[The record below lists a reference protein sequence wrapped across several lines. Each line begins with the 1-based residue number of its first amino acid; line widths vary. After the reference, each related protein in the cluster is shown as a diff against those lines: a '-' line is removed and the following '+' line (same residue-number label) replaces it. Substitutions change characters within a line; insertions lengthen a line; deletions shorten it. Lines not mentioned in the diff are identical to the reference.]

1 MTKFEQ
7 LMLRAMRAQLLL
19 SIAQSSAGSVVRS
32 ATHDAVVDIEN
43 ALTAGAIDERDEM
56 HG

>member
-7 LMLRAMRAQLLL
+7 LMLRAARAQLLL
-19 SIAQSSAGSVVRS
+19 SIAQTPDILLKA
-32 ATHDAVVDIEN
+32 ADDAVADIEH
-43 ALTAGAIDERDEM
+43 ALTGGAIDERDME